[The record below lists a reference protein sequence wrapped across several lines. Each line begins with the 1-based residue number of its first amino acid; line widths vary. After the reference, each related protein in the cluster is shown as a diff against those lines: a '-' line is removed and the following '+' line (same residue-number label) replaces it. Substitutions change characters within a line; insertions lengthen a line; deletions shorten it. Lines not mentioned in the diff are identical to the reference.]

1 MDVPAEL
8 KTGVERR
15 DYDQRQAEIEMGRRP
30 GLQRPPSTRHRALAK
45 TEQGQPQDQQRS
57 DRTKRI
63 TEPAPSLVARLD
75 IGEGV
80 DEQAPQRSEE
90 RRGGKECVS
99 TCRSRGS
106 PGQ

>member
-15 DYDQRQAEIEMGRRP
+15 DYDQRQAEIDMGRRP

-45 TEQGQPQDQQRS
+45 TEQGQPQDQHRS

-63 TEPAPSLVARLD
+63 TEPAPSIVSRLD

-80 DEQAPQRSEE
+80 DRTSVVKGKSVSGLGVL
-90 RRGGKECVS
+90 GG
-99 TCRSRGS
+99 SRCNKKKK
-106 PGQ
+106 

>member
-1 MDVPAEL
+1 
-8 KTGVERR
+8 
-15 DYDQRQAEIEMGRRP
+15 MGRRP

-63 TEPAPSLVARLD
+63 TEPAPSIVARLD

-80 DEQAPQRSEE
+80 DEQAQQREPERDFQPAESLMRSEE
-90 RRGGKECVS
+90 RRVGKECVS
-99 TCRSRGS
+99 TCRSRWS
-106 PGQ
+106 PYH